1 MTVREDEEAMSYIR
15 SVSQSEAVAPGGWRG
30 LLLLLFAALFA
41 AGCTPLPLAAPAA
54 TICPQPA
61 VAIDPAWL
69 EERATLA
76 QLEFA
81 LCDDLTALRRVH
93 ACLRP
98 GDEIWTFATPPETWK
113 AGAGRA
119 GFAILRDGAIVGG
132 VLRCAE

>member
-1 MTVREDEEAMSYIR
+1 MTYNR
-15 SVSQSEAVAPGGWRG
+15 SVSPIAANAPGGWRG
-30 LLLLLFAALFA
+30 LPLLLLAALLA
-41 AGCTPLPLAAPAA
+41 VGCTSLPLVPPAA
-54 TICPQPA
+54 TTCPQPA
-61 VAIDPAWL
+61 VVIDPAWL

-81 LCDDLTALRRVH
+81 LCEELTTLRRVH

-119 GFAILRDGAIVGG
+119 GFAIGRDGAIVGG

>member
-1 MTVREDEEAMSYIR
+1 MMYNR
-15 SVSQSEAVAPGGWRG
+15 SVSPIAANAPGGWRSLP
-30 LLLLLFAALFA
+30 LLLLAALFA
-41 AGCTPLPLAAPAA
+41 AACTPLPLAEPAA
-54 TICPQPA
+54 TTCPQPA

-81 LCDDLTALRRVH
+81 LCDDLTTLRRIH
-93 ACLRP
+93 ACLHP
-98 GDEIWTFATPPETWK
+98 GDEIWSFATASETWK

-119 GFAILRDGAIVGG
+119 GFAIVRDGEIVGG

>member
-1 MTVREDEEAMSYIR
+1 MTYNRIVAQIA
-15 SVSQSEAVAPGGWRG
+15 AVAPGGWRG
-30 LLLLLFAALFA
+30 LPLLLAAALLA
-41 AGCTPLPLAAPAA
+41 AACMPLPLAAPAA
-54 TICPQPA
+54 TTCPQPA

-69 EERATLA
+69 EARTTLA

-81 LCDDLTALRRVH
+81 LCEEPPTLRRVH

-98 GDEIWTFATPPETWK
+98 GDEIWTSATPPESWK

-119 GFAILRDGAIVGG
+119 GFAIVRDGEIVGG

>member
-1 MTVREDEEAMSYIR
+1 MSYIR

-30 LLLLLFAALFA
+30 LPLLLLAAL
-41 AGCTPLPLAAPAA
+41 LAAACTSPPLVPPAA
-54 TICPQPA
+54 TTCPQPS

-81 LCDDLTALRRVH
+81 LCDDLTTLRRVH

-98 GDEIWTFATPPETWK
+98 GDEIWRFATPPETWK

-119 GFAILRDGAIVGG
+119 GFAIVRDGEIVGG
-132 VLRCAE
+132 VQIGRAHV

>member
-1 MTVREDEEAMSYIR
+1 MTCNR
-15 SVSQSEAVAPGGWRG
+15 SVSPIAARSPSGWHG
-30 LLLLLFAALFA
+30 LPLLLLAALLA
-41 AGCTPLPLAAPAA
+41 AACTPLPLAAPAA
-54 TICPQPA
+54 ITCPQPA

-69 EERATLA
+69 EERASLA

-81 LCDDLTALRRVH
+81 LCDDLATLRRAH

-119 GFAILRDGAIVGG
+119 GFAIVRDGAIVGG